1 MQRQKSSGKN
11 HVARNG
17 ARKPP
22 APAAQTARGAA
33 DRLYRSAAECVRQRE
48 RYVRLVEA
56 GAPDPEQHATLRVA
70 CLCDELLFDSAGA
83 YERIVTAEAPN
94 RDEDWCQKANALWH
108 ACREYERRH
117 RNCDESSRQ
126 LSSHKLDKLRELALE
141 YDLEASALLALK
153 LATAAYVKTCPEAEL
168 EKRPQSFVA

>member
-1 MQRQKSSGKN
+1 MQRQKSSRKN

-17 ARKPP
+17 VRKTP
-22 APAAQTARGAA
+22 APAAETARSAA

-48 RYVRLVEA
+48 RYARVVEA
-56 GAPDPEQHATLRVA
+56 GAPDPEQQATLRVA
-70 CLCDELLFDSAGA
+70 CLCDELLFDSARA

-126 LSSHKLDKLRELALE
+126 LNSHKLDKLRELALE
-141 YDLEASALLALK
+141 YDFEASALLALK
-153 LATAAYVKTCPEAEL
+153 LATAAFVKACPEAEL
-168 EKRPQSFVA
+168 EKRPQSYVA